1 MVVFVYPYYR
11 QTDSRKGIFKIMP
24 NIKSKY
30 QLPPREIDILY
41 TIWDAGRPLMAS
53 EMASE
58 ELKLATVHTTLKRM
72 LRKNLL
78 EVVGFAKS
86 GNVFG
91 RCYQPTF
98 TMKEFE
104 LDMLSTAFKNRR
116 CKEITIANYIAEL
129 LNRMEPEEALKML
142 DELEETVKELRKEIA
157 SRKAD

>member
-1 MVVFVYPYYR
+1 
-11 QTDSRKGIFKIMP
+11 MP
-24 NIKSKY
+24 IAKSKY
-30 QLPPREIDILY
+30 ELPPREIDILY
-41 TIWDAGRPLMAS
+41 AIWDAGRPLMAS

-78 EVVGFAKS
+78 EVVDFAKS

-104 LDMLSTAFKNRR
+104 LDRLTTAFNNRR
-116 CKEITIANYIAEL
+116 CKEITIANFIEEL
-129 LNRMEPEEALKML
+129 LKSMDIEEALQL
-142 DELEETVKELRKEIA
+142 LNELEEMVKELRAEIA
-157 SRKAD
+157 RRRS

>member
-1 MVVFVYPYYR
+1 MSN
-11 QTDSRKGIFKIMP
+11 T
-24 NIKSKY
+24 KSQY

-72 LRKNLL
+72 LRKDLL
-78 EVVGFAKS
+78 EVVDFAKS

-116 CKEITIANYIAEL
+116 CKEITITNFIEEL
-129 LNRMEPEEALKML
+129 LKDMDTDEALVML
-142 DELEETVKELRKEIA
+142 DELEKAVKELREKIVSKGA
-157 SRKAD
+157 